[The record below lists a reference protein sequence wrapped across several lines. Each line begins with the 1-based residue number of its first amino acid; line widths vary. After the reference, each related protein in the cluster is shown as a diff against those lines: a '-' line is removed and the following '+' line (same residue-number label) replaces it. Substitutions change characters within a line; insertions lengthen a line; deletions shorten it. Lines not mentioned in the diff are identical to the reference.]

1 MYVIVLSVYV
11 YAPRVCSI
19 CGGQKISN
27 PLELEYQSV
36 RQISDTVDTVNSTK
50 VFSRSVSGPHH
61 CVSCHMNVLKQKW

>member
-11 YAPRVCSI
+11 YAPCVCSI

-27 PLELEYQSV
+27 PSELEYQSV

-50 VFSRSVSGPHH
+50 VF
-61 CVSCHMNVLKQKW
+61 